1 MNAYKVQFLIIVFGF
16 SFCGMRGMENEKQ
29 LSMIERKVTTCAVS
43 KLLFADKEKILHIG
57 VHCEKIIQQKAHD
70 AQIYCIDTHTLN
82 MMEKPAVGYDKVLTF
97 ACWDVVKKPQESF
110 DNGAR
115 LLKRHG
121 QFCAVLP
128 YDKSPYINI
137 YYQTFMND
145 TWKEFYDNDKEVKL
159 CGSRAM
165 KKLFEGAG
173 IGDRIACEIIKK
185 PFIFK
190 TKEKF
195 MAWIASYSSEL
206 NGIIPQERQVEFMN
220 DVINNYLEKYPVS
233 EDKSIK
239 LYLPYMIVSGYKS

>member
-1 MNAYKVQFLIIVFGF
+1 
-16 SFCGMRGMENEKQ
+16 
-29 LSMIERKVTTCAVS
+29 MIERKATKCALS
-43 KLLFADKEKILHIG
+43 KLMFANDEKILHIG
-57 VHCEKIIQQKAHD
+57 FHCEKIIKTKALGLQVYCVD
-70 AQIYCIDTHTLN
+70 ADTLS
-82 MMEKPAVGYDKVLTF
+82 MMQEPVLKYDKVLTF
-97 ACWDVVKKPQESF
+97 ACWDVAKKPQESF

-115 LLKRHG
+115 LLKRYG

-128 YDKSPYINI
+128 YYKSPYIDI

-159 CGSRAM
+159 CGSRAI

-195 MAWIASYSSEL
+195 MTWIASYSSEL

-220 DVINNYLEKYPVS
+220 DVINNYLEKYPVA
-233 EDKSIK
+233 EDQSIK